1 VNLRVVALDESNDPA
16 SFTSGNAELD
26 QWLRVHAC
34 NATGQGTRTLVVIDE
49 RDTIVG
55 YFAIAPHVLVRD
67 DAPKKLGR
75 GAPRQIPAI
84 LLAKLALSADLH
96 GQGLGAELLVRA
108 LGTIIDAARKAGGK
122 VVVVD
127 AVDDGVLSTSR
138 FRGASGSLRP
148 LGDEAQHRGAS
159 TWRRVAVKRA
169 DLPKFLPKK
178 RSET

>member
-1 VNLRVVALDESNDPA
+1 VSVRVVALDESHDVE

-26 QWLRVHAC
+26 HWLRLHAR

-55 YFAIAPHVLVRD
+55 YFAIAPHVLDRD

-108 LGTIIDAARKAGGK
+108 LGTIIDAARAAGGK

-127 AVDDGVLSTSR
+127 AIDEGAAAFYRHHDFEPLPDHPDRLVMKLSTAAR
-138 FRGASGSLRP
+138 A
-148 LGDEAQHRGAS
+148 LG
-159 TWRRVAVKRA
+159 VAW
-169 DLPKFLPKK
+169 P
-178 RSET
+178 

>member
-1 VNLRVVALDESNDPA
+1 MNLRVVALDESHDLE
-16 SFTSGNAELD
+16 SFTSGNIELD
-26 QWLRVHAC
+26 HWLRLHAR

-55 YFAIAPHVLVRD
+55 YFAIAPHVLDRD
-67 DAPKKLGR
+67 DVSKKLGR

-108 LGTIIDAARKAGGK
+108 LVTILDAARAAGGK

-127 AVDDGVLSTSR
+127 AIDEGAAAFYRHHDLEALPDRPDRLVMKLSTAAR
-138 FRGASGSLRP
+138 A
-148 LGDEAQHRGAS
+148 LGVG
-159 TWRRVAVKRA
+159 W
-169 DLPKFLPKK
+169 P
-178 RSET
+178 

>member
-1 VNLRVVALDESNDPA
+1 MNLRVVALDESHDLE
-16 SFTSGNAELD
+16 SFTSGNIELD
-26 QWLRVHAC
+26 HWLRLHAR

-55 YFAIAPHVLVRD
+55 YFAIAPHVLDRD
-67 DAPKKLGR
+67 DVSKKLGR

-108 LGTIIDAARKAGGK
+108 LATILDAARAAGGK

-127 AVDDGVLSTSR
+127 AIDEGAAAFYRHHDFEALPDRPDRLVMKLSTAAR
-138 FRGASGSLRP
+138 A
-148 LGDEAQHRGAS
+148 LGVG
-159 TWRRVAVKRA
+159 W
-169 DLPKFLPKK
+169 P
-178 RSET
+178 